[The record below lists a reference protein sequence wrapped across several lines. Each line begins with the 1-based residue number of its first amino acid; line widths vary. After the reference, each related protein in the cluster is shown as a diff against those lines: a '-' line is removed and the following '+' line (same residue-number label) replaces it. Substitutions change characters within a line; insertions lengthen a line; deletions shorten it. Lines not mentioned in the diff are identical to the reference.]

1 MVDVI
6 SQFLTSGSKLPNAIE
21 LFGTDFE
28 LANISIATILV
39 TLLTAAVCGAVI
51 YLVYRFFNRS
61 VIYNENFNILV
72 ILTTIVTSFII
83 MTISSNVV
91 LSLGMVGALSI
102 VRFRAAVKDPLD
114 IGFLFWGIAAGI
126 TAGAQLY
133 WVALLGTAVIAVLYI
148 LITIFRKEK
157 KSYLLIVR
165 YDASCEMNVNGVLGA
180 VKYRLKNKPQTG
192 NKIELTV
199 EVKIRMNDTTY
210 LSRFN
215 AIEGVESVTLLEYSG
230 EYMNRQSVYLRYG
243 ITLRIL
249 YIKTKRALS
258 PPFYYNYLRRAASI
272 RLSAR

>member
-6 SQFLTSGSKLPNAIE
+6 SQFLTSGSKLTDAIE

-51 YLVYRFFNRS
+51 YLVYRFFYRS

-180 VKYRLKNKPQTG
+180 VKYRLKNKTQTG

-199 EVKIRMNDTTY
+199 EVKIRRNDTTY

-215 AIEGVESVTLLEYSG
+215 AIDGVESVTLLEYSG
-230 EYMNRQSVYLRYG
+230 EYMN
-243 ITLRIL
+243 
-249 YIKTKRALS
+249 
-258 PPFYYNYLRRAASI
+258 
-272 RLSAR
+272 

>member
-1 MVDVI
+1 MVDM
-6 SQFLTSGSKLPNAIE
+6 FLTSGSKLADALSVLGGSADLTNA
-21 LFGTDFE
+21 LS
-28 LANISIATILV
+28 LQTIFI

-72 ILTTIVTSFII
+72 VLTTVVTAFII

-133 WVALLGTAVIAVLYI
+133 WVALLGTAIIAALYI
-148 LITIFRKEK
+148 IITICRKEK
-157 KSYLLIVR
+157 KSYLLIIR
-165 YDASCEMNVNGVLGA
+165 YNASSEMNVTGILNG
-180 VKYRLKNKPQTG
+180 VKYRLKNKTQTG
-192 NKIELTV
+192 DHVELTI
-199 EVKIRMNDTTY
+199 EVKIKKNDTTY

-215 AIEGVESVTLLEYSG
+215 AVEGVESVTLLEYSG
-230 EYMNRQSVYLRYG
+230 EYLN
-243 ITLRIL
+243 
-249 YIKTKRALS
+249 
-258 PPFYYNYLRRAASI
+258 
-272 RLSAR
+272 

>member
-6 SQFLTSGSKLPNAIE
+6 SQFLTSGSKLTDAIE

-165 YDASCEMNVNGVLGA
+165 YDASCEMTVNGVLGA
-180 VKYRLKNKPQTG
+180 VKYRLKNKTQTG

-199 EVKIRMNDTTY
+199 EVKIRRNDTTY

-215 AIEGVESVTLLEYSG
+215 AIDGVESVTLLEYSG
-230 EYMNRQSVYLRYG
+230 EYMN
-243 ITLRIL
+243 
-249 YIKTKRALS
+249 
-258 PPFYYNYLRRAASI
+258 
-272 RLSAR
+272 

>member
-6 SQFLTSGSKLPNAIE
+6 SQFLTSGSKLTDAIE

-39 TLLTAAVCGAVI
+39 TLLTAAVCG
-51 YLVYRFFNRS
+51 FFNRS

-180 VKYRLKNKPQTG
+180 VKYRLKNKTQTG

-199 EVKIRMNDTTY
+199 EVKIRRNDTTY

-215 AIEGVESVTLLEYSG
+215 AIDGVESVTLLEYSG
-230 EYMNRQSVYLRYG
+230 EYMN
-243 ITLRIL
+243 
-249 YIKTKRALS
+249 
-258 PPFYYNYLRRAASI
+258 
-272 RLSAR
+272 

>member
-6 SQFLTSGSKLPNAIE
+6 SQFLTSGSKLTDAIE

-180 VKYRLKNKPQTG
+180 VKYRLNNKTQTG

-199 EVKIRMNDTTY
+199 EVKIRRNDTTY

-215 AIEGVESVTLLEYSG
+215 AIDGVESVTLLEYSG
-230 EYMNRQSVYLRYG
+230 EYMN
-243 ITLRIL
+243 
-249 YIKTKRALS
+249 
-258 PPFYYNYLRRAASI
+258 
-272 RLSAR
+272 

>member
-1 MVDVI
+1 MVNELI
-6 SQFLTSGSKLPNAIE
+6 SSSKISDAASL
-21 LFGTDFE
+21 LGDSFDFTAS
-28 LANISIATILV
+28 LANLTLPTIIF

-61 VIYNENFNILV
+61 VIYNENFNILI
-72 ILTTIVTSFII
+72 ILTTVVTSFII
-83 MTISSNVV
+83 MTISANVV

-133 WVALLGTAVIAVLYI
+133 WVALLGTAIIAVLYI

-165 YDASCEMNVNGVLGA
+165 YDASAEMNVNGVLGG
-180 VKYRLKNKPQTG
+180 VKYRLKNKTSSG
-192 NKIELTV
+192 SHVELTV
-199 EVKIRMNDTTY
+199 EVKVKNNDTTY

-215 AIEGVESVTLLEYSG
+215 AVEGVESVTLLEYSG
-230 EYMNRQSVYLRYG
+230 EYMN
-243 ITLRIL
+243 
-249 YIKTKRALS
+249 
-258 PPFYYNYLRRAASI
+258 
-272 RLSAR
+272 

>member
-6 SQFLTSGSKLPNAIE
+6 SQFLTSGSKLTDAIE

-102 VRFRAAVKDPLD
+102 VRFRTAIKDPMD
-114 IGFLFWGIAAGI
+114 TVFMFWSIVIGIITGAGYITVAILAA
-126 TAGAQLY
+126 L
-133 WVALLGTAVIAVLYI
+133 LLGTLFLALN
-148 LITIFRKEK
+148 LLSGKLHTN
-157 KSYLLIVR
+157 SYLVVMRYTPEGESAVR
-165 YDASCEMNVNGVLGA
+165 SKLGTLGKYKLKSRTMNLA
-180 VKYRLKNKPQTG
+180 ET
-192 NKIELTV
+192 ELVV
-199 EVKIRMNDTTY
+199 EAK
-210 LSRFN
+210 LSQKQMDSLEALLDN
-215 AIEGVESVTLLEYSG
+215 EGVSDVNIVSYNGSTLL
-230 EYMNRQSVYLRYG
+230 
-243 ITLRIL
+243 
-249 YIKTKRALS
+249 
-258 PPFYYNYLRRAASI
+258 
-272 RLSAR
+272 

>member
-1 MVDVI
+1 MVNELLI
-6 SQFLTSGSKLPNAIE
+6 SGSKISDAASLLGE
-21 LFGTDFE
+21 SFDFSSS
-28 LANISIATILV
+28 LANLSVTTILF
-39 TLLTAAVCGAVI
+39 TLLTAVVCGVVI

-61 VIYNENFNILV
+61 VIYNENFNILI
-72 ILTTIVTSFII
+72 ILTTVVTSFII
-83 MTISSNVV
+83 MTISANVV

-133 WVALLGTAVIAVLYI
+133 WVALIGTAIIAVIYI

-165 YDASCEMNVNGVLGA
+165 YAATAEMNVNGVLNG
-180 VKYRLKNKPQTG
+180 VKYRLKNKTQTG
-192 NKIELTV
+192 SGVELTV
-199 EVKIRMNDTTY
+199 EVKVRRNDTAY

-230 EYMNRQSVYLRYG
+230 EYMN
-243 ITLRIL
+243 
-249 YIKTKRALS
+249 
-258 PPFYYNYLRRAASI
+258 
-272 RLSAR
+272 

>member
-1 MVDVI
+1 MVE
-6 SQFLTSGSKLPNAIE
+6 QFLAGGSKLSDALSVLGGNADLTNALSLQMI
-21 LFGTDFE
+21 FF
-28 LANISIATILV
+28 

-61 VIYNENFNILV
+61 VIYNENFNILI
-72 ILTTIVTSFII
+72 ILTTVVTSFII

-133 WVALLGTAVIAVLYI
+133 WIALIGTAVIAVLYI

-157 KSYLLIVR
+157 KSYLLILR
-165 YDASCEMNVNGVLGA
+165 YAAASEMNVTGVLNGI
-180 VKYRLKNKPQTG
+180 KYRLKNKTQTG
-192 NKIELTV
+192 DHVELTI
-199 EVKIRMNDTTY
+199 EVKIKNNDTTY

-215 AIEGVESVTLLEYSG
+215 AVEGVESVTLLEYSG
-230 EYMNRQSVYLRYG
+230 EYLN
-243 ITLRIL
+243 
-249 YIKTKRALS
+249 
-258 PPFYYNYLRRAASI
+258 
-272 RLSAR
+272 

>member
-1 MVDVI
+1 MVNELI
-6 SQFLTSGSKLPNAIE
+6 SSSKISDASSL
-21 LFGTDFE
+21 LGDSFDFTAY
-28 LANISIATILV
+28 LANLTLPTIIF

-61 VIYNENFNILV
+61 VIYNENFNILI
-72 ILTTIVTSFII
+72 ILTTVVTSFII
-83 MTISSNVV
+83 MTISANVV

-133 WVALLGTAVIAVLYI
+133 WVALIGTAIIAVLYI

-165 YDASCEMNVNGVLGA
+165 YDASAEMNVNGVLGG
-180 VKYRLKNKPQTG
+180 VKYRLKNKTSSG
-192 NKIELTV
+192 SHVELTV
-199 EVKIRMNDTTY
+199 EVKVKNNDTTY

-215 AIEGVESVTLLEYSG
+215 AVEGVESVTLLEYSG
-230 EYMNRQSVYLRYG
+230 EYMN
-243 ITLRIL
+243 
-249 YIKTKRALS
+249 
-258 PPFYYNYLRRAASI
+258 
-272 RLSAR
+272 